1 MIKPFFNII
10 QRIIDINKKYYVKT
24 KHTHFAEQYILLS
37 LIKKFFK
44 QILDELFK
52 FKLSHRVEEIQNGG
66 GQGYLLTFLLILIT
80 IYFDRTFGH
89 TKHIRFHFD
98 SNEAIEALDDYI
110 RDMNI
115 NFKKIQLEIYKEC
128 ALTTKT
134 CPDIFNV
141 ELTKNNTVLEIN
153 FDDELL
159 TESVT
164 KTIDNEFIQN
174 VTEYYRDLSH
184 VLTYKKDFI
193 EYLKYIDISGKNIDK
208 FIDKYKEQNA
218 VPEKQILDNIVSS
231 NITEEIV
238 NNQTLLHHT
247 NNLFKNAKLFASSGF
262 KVIGNLSTTFFET
275 SSDIKTDNNNT
286 QINSALYNKIL
297 EKFNTLTE
305 SVQNNVNVNNS
316 WINTASGT
324 LSSSIKNYTSSNII
338 QNYVKNYYIQDFFIG
353 DRNIPNLINIVTNI
367 ITLLSTIS
375 DSLVTVTQS
384 SSEQYRWML
393 FNFYISTFVTIV
405 PVLVLLG
412 ILFNIFSLSYKFGQ
426 FITNIL
432 NVLNQK
438 LEKQLQQPPEVLED
452 DEQPPNLTPQ
462 YLPIDD
468 SNTRRIIRRNQQLLQ
483 KQVHDDDNESH
494 DLEPITKNLN
504 ILNNNRPLRQY
515 IEPLYDDSEG
525 KQQIVSHIQPH
536 QLRRHRQIVPTS
548 TKLIKTQTSTSND
561 MDTEESIPT
570 TQLKTHT
577 FNDMDTEESIP
588 TTQLKTPTFNDMDTE
603 ESIPTTKT
611 TSKGTKRK
619 TTNTDTTNKR
629 KKRGG
634 RKIKTKIKKH
644 RRTGTVK
651 KHKLNR
657 RRCQRTRKSRK

>member
-1 MIKPFFNII
+1 
-10 QRIIDINKKYYVKT
+10 
-24 KHTHFAEQYILLS
+24 
-37 LIKKFFK
+37 
-44 QILDELFK
+44 
-52 FKLSHRVEEIQNGG
+52 
-66 GQGYLLTFLLILIT
+66 
-80 IYFDRTFGH
+80 
-89 TKHIRFHFD
+89 
-98 SNEAIEALDDYI
+98 
-110 RDMNI
+110 
-115 NFKKIQLEIYKEC
+115 
-128 ALTTKT
+128 
-134 CPDIFNV
+134 
-141 ELTKNNTVLEIN
+141 
-153 FDDELL
+153 
-159 TESVT
+159 
-164 KTIDNEFIQN
+164 
-174 VTEYYRDLSH
+174 
-184 VLTYKKDFI
+184 
-193 EYLKYIDISGKNIDK
+193 
-208 FIDKYKEQNA
+208 A

-536 QLRRHRQIVPTS
+536 QLRRHRQIVPT
-548 TKLIKTQTSTSND
+548 
-561 MDTEESIPT
+561 
-570 TQLKTHT
+570 
-577 FNDMDTEESIP
+577 
-588 TTQLKTPTFNDMDTE
+588 
-603 ESIPTTKT
+603 
-611 TSKGTKRK
+611 
-619 TTNTDTTNKR
+619 
-629 KKRGG
+629 
-634 RKIKTKIKKH
+634 
-644 RRTGTVK
+644 
-651 KHKLNR
+651 
-657 RRCQRTRKSRK
+657 